1 MLNTIM
7 LLLEKLES
15 EKPNMPPTV
24 LYNEGW
30 LLRVVLQ
37 WFFQNQVAD
46 HPFSFKTGAGWF
58 SEGLLSS
65 PFLAARRGDPLAES
79 YTHADGVIG
88 NIAVGGAGKG
98 DICLIEPFEQFVVL
112 EAKLFSKLAGGT
124 TRVAGYNQAARN
136 VACMA
141 KVIELSGASID
152 SFNSLGFYVITP
164 QSQLDK
170 EPSFNEFI
178 QKESLYQK
186 VLARVESYKA
196 RSDYA
201 EKRDWL
207 EIFFI
212 PVLSK
217 LNVEAISWEMIIEY
231 IGRHDQVM
239 GDKLVSFYSRCLDF
253 NNLKEGKRS

>member
-1 MLNTIM
+1 MINVITA
-7 LLLEKLES
+7 LLTELEE
-15 EKPNMPPTV
+15 EKPHMPPT
-24 LYNEGW
+24 LLFNEGW

-37 WFFQNQVAD
+37 WFLQNQVAD
-46 HPFSFKTGAGWF
+46 HPFSFKTDAGWF

-65 PFLAARRGDPLAES
+65 PFLAAWRGDPLAES
-79 YTHADGVIG
+79 YTHADGAIG
-88 NIAVGGAGKG
+88 NIAVGGAGKN

-112 EAKLFSKLAGGT
+112 EAKLFSKLAGRT
-124 TRVAGYNQAARN
+124 MRAAGYNQAARN
-136 VACMA
+136 VACIA

-152 SFNSLGFYVITP
+152 SFNSLGFYVIAP

-170 EPSFNEFI
+170 EPSFYEFI

-207 EIFFI
+207 ETFFI
-212 PVLSK
+212 PLLCK

-231 IGRHDQVM
+231 IGRHDQTM
-239 GDKLVSFYSRCLDF
+239 GEKLISFYSRCLDF
-253 NNLKEGKRS
+253 NNLKEEKRS

>member
-7 LLLEKLES
+7 LLLEQLEAK
-15 EKPNMPPTV
+15 KPNMPPTI

-30 LLRVVLQ
+30 LLRVVMH

-46 HPFSFKTGAGWF
+46 HPFSFKSGADWF
-58 SEGLLSS
+58 SEGLLST

-98 DICLIEPFEQFVVL
+98 DICLVEPFEQFVVL

-124 TRVAGYNQAARN
+124 MRVAGYNQAARN

-152 SFNSLGFYVITP
+152 SFKSLGFYVIAP

-170 EPSFNEFI
+170 EQSFNEFI
-178 QKESLYQK
+178 QKKSIYK
-186 VLARVESYKA
+186 RVLARVESYRTRA
-196 RSDYA
+196 DYD
-201 EKRDWL
+201 EKLVWL
-207 EIFFI
+207 ETYFM
-212 PVLSK
+212 PLLSK
-217 LNVEAISWEMIIEY
+217 LKVEAIYWEMIIEY
-231 IGRHDQVM
+231 IGRHDQAM
-239 GDKLVSFYSRCLDF
+239 GEKFAIFYSRCLDF
-253 NNLKEGKRS
+253 NKLREGKRS

>member
-7 LLLEKLES
+7 LLLENLVS
-15 EKPNMPPTV
+15 EKPNMPPTI

-30 LLRVVLQ
+30 LLRVVMQ
-37 WFFQNQVAD
+37 WFFQNQVAG

-58 SEGLLSS
+58 SEGLLRS
-65 PFLAARRGDPLAES
+65 PFPAARRGDPLAES

-88 NIAVGGAGKG
+88 NIAVGGAGKV
-98 DICLIEPFEQFVVL
+98 DISLVEPFDQFVVL
-112 EAKLFSKLAGGT
+112 EAKLFSELAGGT
-124 TRVAGYNQAARN
+124 TRAAGYNQAARN

-141 KVIELSGASID
+141 KIIEFSEASID
-152 SFNSLGFYVITP
+152 NFKSLGFYVIAP
-164 QSQLDK
+164 QPQLDK

-178 QKESLYQK
+178 QKESIYQK

-207 EIFFI
+207 ETFFI
-212 PVLSK
+212 PLLSK
-217 LNVEAISWEMIIEY
+217 LKVEAFSWEMIIES
-231 IGRHDQVM
+231 IGRNDQAM
-239 GDKLVSFYSRCLDF
+239 GEKLVIFYSRCLDF
-253 NNLKEGKRS
+253 NKLREGKRS